1 MKIELELTDQEASL
15 IHTFIRRTIFEDYI
29 RPMAEACDTKEQTT
43 DRVYK
48 TINAMEKIRNAIV
61 EARNNN

>member
-15 IHTFIRRTIFEDYI
+15 IHTCIRRAIYEQFY
-29 RPMAEACDTKEQTT
+29 RNMAEAGDTKEEAENRT
-43 DRVYK
+43 YK
-48 TINAMEKIRNAIV
+48 TIYAMDKIKNAIA